1 VTGASGGARKQDQCA
16 RPTWR
21 RTGKGAEDTF
31 TIGDLSRLDH
41 GLDEKAIV
49 HRPIEEAARIT

>member
-1 VTGASGGARKQDQCA
+1 VAALGSKTSAAGPRGGE
-16 RPTWR
+16 
-21 RTGKGAEDTF
+21 GEKGPKITF